1 MDYPPP
7 RQSRNY
13 HQYNNSNQGYS
24 RSRSIDNRVKQHSHH
39 HHQQEQLLYDDS
51 TSTGF
56 NTEDMYDDQRKDE
69 CGNVG
74 NKTLEDRTSASVP
87 SIREDYSGDI
97 SQEASRDGYSDQNEG
112 NILNGNQLSGSSK
125 VRATIVVSTMCTKKN
140 QEDAPSILSSEV
152 AIANDKQ
159 HSGHLGLT
167 MSQNGA
173 SRGSAD
179 KDNMSPATSKEP
191 SAAPKDVDPNELR
204 QKVLESLAEKK
215 KKAAVFMNQE
225 KEGTGKLE
233 PFPETKAVSAATS
246 DDLAS
251 GADNSQRKGSASN
264 PERDAAVNALLAE
277 AMGSVKPASS
287 RSEASPT
294 EASKAGMKSPDDD
307 AFELS
312 RRKKHYPDDLKLSG
326 KSTTNELHKTASP
339 RTGLD
344 HDLDSSRRS
353 SFPGHYYP
361 SSRNE
366 KQFRGR
372 NTSREDGY
380 KDGHSNFN
388 RTPTSATRPE
398 FSRGPRVGY
407 EHDERDRR
415 DTPRQDVRHRY
426 EDPPL
431 SAKEIRHPGDKISPS
446 EREGRRGDGDHR
458 GHYPEEEEKIRSRR
472 DDVLYKVSEAPRDEP
487 RDPYSGSLRHPR
499 PTWHG
504 QDTGNEAPSY
514 PAGPPGRYL
523 PPRDDPRMTRPPE
536 TDYAAL
542 YYRDLPEWLEIT
554 GYHDFPY
561 RQMHLQRHR
570 ESRVLEERRMAIE
583 DDPEASR
590 GYMTR
595 QQTIVPREEDVRRV
609 RASSAYAM
617 PPPPGIPSRDEREL
631 TGRIHEAM
639 PHRAPSRAAIYPPV
653 PRLDERPRYA
663 EEFRVASPP
672 GDAGSLKRRIPFR
685 EDDYEDP
692 SRPAGKSARL
702 AYESSHRGQQPDEYA
717 NNEAFGAHNKAFPS
731 TRSGH
736 AEPADNRHPSR
747 RVKEERFED
756 AEDEASAVRQS
767 LSKRIAASRGRE
779 ISPPPLLESRIRKP
793 SPSRRGYD
801 NDPRK
806 EGFIK
811 RDHEDASGPPNKF
824 HREENRPQRKP
835 FDKDYRTP
843 EQSPRFQ
850 KDFQKPGRITPGKFI
865 AKDDFRK
872 PFPHIRRSSDEF
884 HSPGGNGSMGR
895 RSSFGDDF
903 KKKPGFG
910 RGRGRGFHKEFHPST
925 RHENRESYTDP
936 MDVDRRPEI
945 TIGESSALAHN
956 VLSSLPK

>member
-13 HQYNNSNQGYS
+13 HQYSDSNQGYS
-24 RSRSIDNRVKQHSHH
+24 RSRSIDNRAKQLNH
-39 HHQQEQLLYDDS
+39 HHQQEQLSYDDS
-51 TSTGF
+51 TPTGF
-56 NTEDMYDDQRKDE
+56 NTEDMYDDQRKDKD
-69 CGNVG
+69 G

-87 SIREDYSGDI
+87 IARGDYSGDI
-97 SQEASRDGYSDQNEG
+97 SQEASGDGYSDQNEG
-112 NILNGNQLSGSSK
+112 NTLNGNPLSGSSK
-125 VRATIVVSTMCTKKN
+125 VRTTIVVSNMRTKKN
-140 QEDAPSILSSEV
+140 QEDLNSEV
-152 AIANDKQ
+152 AITNDKQ
-159 HSGHLGLT
+159 QSGYLGLT
-167 MSQNGA
+167 MGQNGT

-179 KDNMSPATSKEP
+179 KGNTSPATSKEP
-191 SAAPKDVDPNELR
+191 PAAPKDVDPNELR

-233 PFPETKAVSAATS
+233 TFPETKAVSASTS
-246 DDLAS
+246 DDP
-251 GADNSQRKGSASN
+251 GIGVDNSQRKGSASN

-277 AMGSVKPASS
+277 AVKQASS
-287 RSEASPT
+287 RLEVSPT
-294 EASKAGMKSPDDD
+294 EASKAGMKSPDE
-307 AFELS
+307 ELFDPS
-312 RRKKHYPDDLKLSG
+312 QRKKHYPDDLKPSG

-339 RTGLD
+339 RTGPD
-344 HDLDSSRRS
+344 HDPDSSRRS

-361 SSRNE
+361 SPRNE

-380 KDGHSNFN
+380 KDGHGNFS

-398 FSRGPRVGY
+398 FSRGPRGGY

-415 DTPRQDVRHRY
+415 DTPRQDARHRY
-426 EDPPL
+426 EDPLP
-431 SAKEIRHPGDKISPS
+431 SAKELRHPGDKISPS

-458 GHYPEEEEKIRSRR
+458 GHYPEEEEKIRGRR
-472 DDVLYKVSEAPRDEP
+472 DDVLYKVSETPRDES

-499 PTWHG
+499 QTWHG
-504 QDTGNEAPSY
+504 QDAGIEAPSY

-523 PPRDDPRMTRPPE
+523 PPRDDPRITRPPE

-570 ESRVLEERRMAIE
+570 ESRVLEERRLVIE
-583 DDPEASR
+583 DDQEASR

-595 QQTIVPREEDVRRV
+595 QQTIAPREEDVRRA

-631 TGRIHEAM
+631 PSRVHEV
-639 PHRAPSRAAIYPPV
+639 PHRASSRAAMYPPV

-663 EEFRVASPP
+663 EEFRVTPPP
-672 GDAGSLKRRIPFR
+672 GDAGSLKRRVPFR

-692 SRPAGKSARL
+692 SRPTGKSARL
-702 AYESSHRGQQPDEYA
+702 AYESSHRGPQPDEYV
-717 NNEAFGAHNKAFPS
+717 NNEAFSAHKAFPS

-747 RVKEERFED
+747 RAKEERFED
-756 AEDEASAVRQS
+756 AEDEASAVRQN
-767 LSKRIAASRGRE
+767 LSKRLAASRGRE
-779 ISPPPLLESRIRKP
+779 ISPPPLLENRIRKP

-811 RDHEDASGPPNKF
+811 RDHEDVTGPPNKF
-824 HREENRPQRKP
+824 QREENRLQRKP
-835 FDKDYRTP
+835 FDKEYRTP

-850 KDFQKPGRITPGKFI
+850 KDFQKPGRTAPGKFI

-872 PFPHIRRSSDEF
+872 PFQQLRRSSDEF
-884 HSPGGNGSMGR
+884 NSPGGNGNMGR
-895 RSSFGDDF
+895 RPSFGDDF

-925 RHENRESYTDP
+925 RHENRESYADP

-945 TIGESSALAHN
+945 TIGEFS
-956 VLSSLPK
+956 

>member
-13 HQYNNSNQGYS
+13 HQYSNNSRGYS
-24 RSRSIDNRVKQHSHH
+24 RSRSIDNRAKQLN

-51 TSTGF
+51 TPTGF

-69 CGNVG
+69 GGNAG
-74 NKTLEDRTSASVP
+74 NKTLEDRTSASAPIV
-87 SIREDYSGDI
+87 RGDYSGNI
-97 SQEASRDGYSDQNEG
+97 SQEVSGDGYSDQNEG
-112 NILNGNQLSGSSK
+112 NTLNGNLLLGSSK
-125 VRATIVVSTMCTKKN
+125 VRATIVVSNICTKKN
-140 QEDAPSILSSEV
+140 QEDASSILNSEV

-159 HSGHLGLT
+159 QSGYLGLT
-167 MSQNGA
+167 MSQNGT

-179 KDNMSPATSKEP
+179 KDNTSPVTSKET

-233 PFPETKAVSAATS
+233 TFPETKAVSATTS
-246 DDLAS
+246 DDHAS
-251 GADNSQRKGSASN
+251 GIDNSQRKGSASN

-277 AMGSVKPASS
+277 AMGSVKQASS
-287 RSEASPT
+287 RLEASPT
-294 EASKAGMKSPDDD
+294 EVSKVGMKSPDEESFDP
-307 AFELS
+307 S
-312 RRKKHYPDDLKLSG
+312 RRKKHCPDDLKLSG
-326 KSTTNELHKTASP
+326 KSTTNELHKAVSP
-339 RTGLD
+339 RTGPD

-361 SSRNE
+361 SPRNE

-380 KDGHSNFN
+380 KDGHGNFN
-388 RTPTSATRPE
+388 RTPTSATRPD
-398 FSRGPRVGY
+398 FSRGQRGGY

-426 EDPPL
+426 EDPPP
-431 SAKEIRHPGDKISPS
+431 SAKELRHPADKISPS

-472 DDVLYKVSEAPRDEP
+472 DDVLYKVSEAPRDES
-487 RDPYSGSLRHPR
+487 YSGSLRHPR
-499 PTWHG
+499 QTWHG
-504 QDTGNEAPSY
+504 QDAGIEASSY

-570 ESRVLEERRMAIE
+570 ESRVLEERRMVIE
-583 DDPEASR
+583 DDPEVSR

-595 QQTIVPREEDVRRV
+595 QQTIAPREEDVRRA

-617 PPPPGIPSRDEREL
+617 PPPGIPSRDEREL
-631 TGRIHEAM
+631 PSRVHEV
-639 PHRAPSRAAIYPPV
+639 PHRASSRAAIYPPV
-653 PRLDERPRYA
+653 SRLDERSRYA
-663 EEFRVASPP
+663 EEFRVASPT
-672 GDAGSLKRRIPFR
+672 GDAGGLKRRLPFR
-685 EDDYEDP
+685 EDDYEDL
-692 SRPAGKSARL
+692 SRPTGKSARL
-702 AYESSHRGQQPDEYA
+702 AYESSHRGPQSDEYV
-717 NNEAFGAHNKAFPS
+717 NSETFGAYNKAFPS

-747 RVKEERFED
+747 RAKEERFED

-811 RDHEDASGPPNKF
+811 RDHEDPPGPPSKF
-824 HREENRPQRKP
+824 QREEGRPQRKP
-835 FDKDYRTP
+835 FDKEYRTP
-843 EQSPRFQ
+843 EQPPRFQ
-850 KDFQKPGRITPGKFI
+850 KDFQKPGRTVPGKFI

-872 PFPHIRRSSDEF
+872 PFQHLRRPSDEF
-884 HSPGGNGSMGR
+884 HSPGGNGNMGR

-903 KKKPGFG
+903 KKKPGFSRG
-910 RGRGRGFHKEFHPST
+910 RGRGGFHKEFHPST
-925 RHENRESYTDP
+925 RHENRESYADP

-945 TIGESSALAHN
+945 TIGEFS
-956 VLSSLPK
+956 

>member
-13 HQYNNSNQGYS
+13 HQYSNSNQGYS
-24 RSRSIDNRVKQHSHH
+24 RSRSIDNRAKQLN
-39 HHQQEQLLYDDS
+39 HHQQEQLSYDDS

-56 NTEDMYDDQRKDE
+56 NTEDMYDDQRKDKD
-69 CGNVG
+69 G

-87 SIREDYSGDI
+87 IARGDYSGDI
-97 SQEASRDGYSDQNEG
+97 SQEASGDGYSDQNEG
-112 NILNGNQLSGSSK
+112 NTLNGNPLSGSSK
-125 VRATIVVSTMCTKKN
+125 VRTTIVVSNMRTKKN
-140 QEDAPSILSSEV
+140 QEDLNSEV
-152 AIANDKQ
+152 AITNDKQ
-159 HSGHLGLT
+159 QSGYLGLT
-167 MSQNGA
+167 MGQNGT

-179 KDNMSPATSKEP
+179 KGNTSPATSKEP
-191 SAAPKDVDPNELR
+191 PATSKDVDPNELR

-233 PFPETKAVSAATS
+233 TFPETKAVSASTS
-246 DDLAS
+246 DDP
-251 GADNSQRKGSASN
+251 GIGVDNSQRKGSASN

-277 AMGSVKPASS
+277 AVKQASS
-287 RSEASPT
+287 RLEASPT
-294 EASKAGMKSPDDD
+294 EASKAGMKSPDEESFDP
-307 AFELS
+307 S
-312 RRKKHYPDDLKLSG
+312 QRKKHYPDELKPSE

-339 RTGLD
+339 RTGPD
-344 HDLDSSRRS
+344 HDPDSSRRS

-361 SSRNE
+361 SPRNE

-380 KDGHSNFN
+380 KDGHGNFS

-398 FSRGPRVGY
+398 FSRGPRGGY

-415 DTPRQDVRHRY
+415 DTPRQDARHRY
-426 EDPPL
+426 EDPLP
-431 SAKEIRHPGDKISPS
+431 SAKELRHPGDKISPS

-458 GHYPEEEEKIRSRR
+458 GHYPEEEEKIRGRR
-472 DDVLYKVSEAPRDEP
+472 DDVLYKVSEAPRDES
-487 RDPYSGSLRHPR
+487 RDPYSGSSRHPR
-499 PTWHG
+499 QTWHG
-504 QDTGNEAPSY
+504 QDAGIEAPSY

-523 PPRDDPRMTRPPE
+523 PPRDDPRITRPPE

-570 ESRVLEERRMAIE
+570 ESRVLEERRMVIE
-583 DDPEASR
+583 DDQEASR

-595 QQTIVPREEDVRRV
+595 QQTIAPREEDVRRA

-631 TGRIHEAM
+631 PSRVHEV
-639 PHRAPSRAAIYPPV
+639 PHRASSRAAMYPPV

-663 EEFRVASPP
+663 EEFRVTSPP
-672 GDAGSLKRRIPFR
+672 GDAGSLKRRVPFR

-692 SRPAGKSARL
+692 SRPTGKSARL
-702 AYESSHRGQQPDEYA
+702 AYESSHRGPQPDEYA

-747 RVKEERFED
+747 RAKEERFED
-756 AEDEASAVRQS
+756 AEDEASAVRQN
-767 LSKRIAASRGRE
+767 LSKRLAASRGRE
-779 ISPPPLLESRIRKP
+779 ISPPPLLENRIRKP

-811 RDHEDASGPPNKF
+811 RDHEDVPGPPNKF
-824 HREENRPQRKP
+824 QREENRLQRKP
-835 FDKDYRTP
+835 FDKEYRTP

-850 KDFQKPGRITPGKFI
+850 KDFQKPGRTAPGKFI

-872 PFPHIRRSSDEF
+872 PFQQLRRSSDEF
-884 HSPGGNGSMGR
+884 NSPGGNGNMGR
-895 RSSFGDDF
+895 RPSFGDDF

-925 RHENRESYTDP
+925 RHENRESYADP

-945 TIGESSALAHN
+945 TIGEFS
-956 VLSSLPK
+956 

>member
-13 HQYNNSNQGYS
+13 HQYSNSNQGYS
-24 RSRSIDNRVKQHSHH
+24 RSRSIDNRAKQLN
-39 HHQQEQLLYDDS
+39 HHQQEQLSYDDS
-51 TSTGF
+51 TETGF
-56 NTEDMYDDQRKDE
+56 NTEDMYDDQRKDKD
-69 CGNVG
+69 GNVG
-74 NKTLEDRTSASVP
+74 NKTLEDRTSSSVP
-87 SIREDYSGDI
+87 IARGDYSGDV
-97 SQEASRDGYSDQNEG
+97 SQEASGDGYSDQNEG
-112 NILNGNQLSGSSK
+112 NTLNGNPLSGSSK
-125 VRATIVVSTMCTKKN
+125 VWTTIVVSNMRTKKI
-140 QEDAPSILSSEV
+140 QEDLNSEV

-159 HSGHLGLT
+159 QSGYLGLT
-167 MSQNGA
+167 MGQNGT

-179 KDNMSPATSKEP
+179 KDNTSPATSKEP
-191 SAAPKDVDPNELR
+191 PSAPKDVDPNELR

-233 PFPETKAVSAATS
+233 TFPETKAVSASTS
-246 DDLAS
+246 DDPGS
-251 GADNSQRKGSASN
+251 GVDNSQRKGSASN

-277 AMGSVKPASS
+277 AVKQASS
-287 RSEASPT
+287 RLETSPT
-294 EASKAGMKSPDDD
+294 EASKAGMKSPDEESFDP
-307 AFELS
+307 S
-312 RRKKHYPDDLKLSG
+312 QRKKHYPDDLKPSG
-326 KSTTNELHKTASP
+326 KSTTNELHKTTSP
-339 RTGLD
+339 RAGPD
-344 HDLDSSRRS
+344 YDPDSSRRS

-380 KDGHSNFN
+380 KDGHGNFS

-398 FSRGPRVGY
+398 FSRGPRGGY

-415 DTPRQDVRHRY
+415 DTPRQDARHRY
-426 EDPPL
+426 EDPLP
-431 SAKEIRHPGDKISPS
+431 SAKELRHPGDKISPS

-458 GHYPEEEEKIRSRR
+458 GHYPEEEEKIRGRR
-472 DDVLYKVSEAPRDEP
+472 DDVLYKVSEAPRDES

-499 PTWHG
+499 QTWHG
-504 QDTGNEAPSY
+504 QDAGIEAPSY

-523 PPRDDPRMTRPPE
+523 PPRDDPRITRPPE

-570 ESRVLEERRMAIE
+570 ESRVLEERRMVIE
-583 DDPEASR
+583 DDQEASR

-595 QQTIVPREEDVRRV
+595 QQTIAPREEDVRRV

-631 TGRIHEAM
+631 PSRVHEV
-639 PHRAPSRAAIYPPV
+639 PHRASSRAAMYPPV

-672 GDAGSLKRRIPFR
+672 GDAGSLKRRVPFR

-692 SRPAGKSARL
+692 SRPTGKSARL
-702 AYESSHRGQQPDEYA
+702 AYESSHRGPQPDEYV

-747 RVKEERFED
+747 RAKEERFED
-756 AEDEASAVRQS
+756 AEDEASAVRQN
-767 LSKRIAASRGRE
+767 LSKRLAASRGRE
-779 ISPPPLLESRIRKP
+779 ISPPPLLENRIRKP

-811 RDHEDASGPPNKF
+811 RDHEDVPGPQNKF
-824 HREENRPQRKP
+824 QREENRLQRKP
-835 FDKDYRTP
+835 FDKEYRTP

-850 KDFQKPGRITPGKFI
+850 KDFQKPGRTAPGKFI

-872 PFPHIRRSSDEF
+872 PFQHLRRSSDEF
-884 HSPGGNGSMGR
+884 NSPGGNGNMGR
-895 RSSFGDDF
+895 RPSFGDDF

-925 RHENRESYTDP
+925 RHENREPYTDP

-945 TIGESSALAHN
+945 TIGEFS
-956 VLSSLPK
+956 